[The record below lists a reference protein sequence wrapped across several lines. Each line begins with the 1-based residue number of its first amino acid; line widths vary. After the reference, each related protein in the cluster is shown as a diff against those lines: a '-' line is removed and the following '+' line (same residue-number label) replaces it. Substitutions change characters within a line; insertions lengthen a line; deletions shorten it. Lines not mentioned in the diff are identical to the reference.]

1 MCAVCGTNPKHHPYP
16 YFAFVI
22 AAMKTK
28 SAEEIAEEVAAKA
41 KKVAEDEKAAAE
53 AAAEKEKQERIARKK
68 ALNERFNAS
77 KSPWSQLDHRDRD
90 SET

>member
-1 MCAVCGTNPKHHPYP
+1 
-16 YFAFVI
+16 
-22 AAMKTK
+22 MKTK

-77 KSPWSQLDHRDRD
+77 KSP
-90 SET
+90 